1 MSELITDIYG
11 NLRRCGSLLPPKGF
25 VSSFKVF
32 ENEHPVYNDSEIRRI
47 ITHPDRVRARQIFD
61 WSWIHNQHEFGSCN
75 GWAGAGAF
83 AKARFRR
90 GIRDLLKFSGSWL
103 YSLINGN
110 RDDGSALEAA
120 LKVIQT
126 KGLAPFDLVPY
137 DKIYQRQM
145 PRNAGEE
152 AAKHKAIACF
162 AVQSR
167 QGFRSALAAGFPVIV
182 AVHAGRNF
190 QILNS
195 SGVAGVDRGPGNHAT
210 YCDDILLNDR
220 GQEVYDNNNSWGLEY
235 GQQGRAYVGWNSFE
249 QTFENHTFYA
259 IGSTEEKD

>member
-1 MSELITDIYG
+1 MVELILDIHG
-11 NLRRCGSLLPPKGF
+11 NQRRCGSLLPPKGF

-47 ITHPDRVRARQIFD
+47 ITDPNRVRARQVFD
-61 WSWIHNQHEFGSCN
+61 SSWICNQHEFGSCN

-83 AKARFRR
+83 SKARYRR
-90 GIRDLLKFSGSWL
+90 GILDKMKFSGSWL

-110 RDDGSALEAA
+110 QDQGSALEAA
-120 LKVIQT
+120 LKKIQT
-126 KGLAPFDLVPY
+126 DGLAPFDLVPY
-137 DKIYQRQM
+137 NLIYQRQM
-145 PRNAGEE
+145 PRKAKEE
-152 AAKHKAIACF
+152 AAKRKAIVCF

-167 QGFRSALAAGFPVIV
+167 QGFRSALAANFPVIV

-190 QILNS
+190 QTLNS

-220 GQEVYDNNNSWGLEY
+220 GQEVYDNVNSWGLDY
-235 GQQGRAYVGWNSFE
+235 GQEGRAYCQWASFE